1 MRKAAFVVLAVA
13 ASTVLALFAARLA
26 PSSGTASS
34 HREAPLIS
42 EDPTAD
48 NTDLY
53 AFVHPNDDDD
63 LNIISNWIPAED
75 TAAGPMWYTFSP
87 RARYNIYIDRT
98 GDARPDVTYRFQFS
112 DAKPVAFL
120 RDTVQDYTVTRI
132 KGGRSEVVARGTT
145 PPNNV
150 GPRFLGTFFGTT
162 DYRALADKA
171 VIRKNP
177 AARTGS
183 RFFAGQREDAFF
195 GDIGAIFDALAFRRS
210 IGNQGGG
217 KDFFAGYAVHTI
229 ALHIPIEEIDTK
241 NHVIGIWTSTDRMQI
256 SSHGGKSEW
265 VQVSRLGNPLVN
277 EVIIPTED
285 KDRWNRTS
293 PAQDA
298 QFAKYYRSP
307 VLATLINQFYKLGV
321 KEKNREDLVQAL
333 LTGVPGL
340 NKTGNTLADMLRINL
355 AVKPTPLNRASRL
368 GVLGGDLAG
377 FPNGR
382 RLEDDVIDIA
392 EQVVAGALI
401 NKPGTTP
408 PLGDGVNGNDV
419 PNLSV
424 FPYEADPPSGFA
436 NVKGQQKP

>member
-1 MRKAAFVVLAVA
+1 MRKAAFVVLAVGA
-13 ASTVLALFAARLA
+13 ATMLALFAARLA

-53 AFVHPNDDDD
+53 AFIHPNDPDE

-98 GDARPDVTYRFQFS
+98 GDARPDVTYRFRFS
-112 DAKPVAFL
+112 DAKAVAFL
-120 RDTVQDYTVTRI
+120 RDTVQSYTVTRI
-132 KGGRSEVVARGTT
+132 KGGKSEVVARGVT

-150 GPRFLGTFFGTT
+150 GPRFLKTFFGTE
-162 DYRALADKA
+162 DYRT
-171 VIRKNP
+171 I
-177 AARTGS
+177 AAKGVVRQGGKI
-183 RFFAGQREDAFF
+183 RFFAGQRDDAFF
-195 GDIGAIFDALAFRRS
+195 GDIGAIFDVLGFRRG

-229 ALHIPIEEIDTK
+229 ALHIPVKELDTK
-241 NHVIGIWTSTDRMQI
+241 NHVIGIWSTTDRLQI
-256 SSHGGKSEW
+256 SSRTGKSQW
-265 VQVSRLGNPLVN
+265 VQVSRLGNPLIN

-285 KDRWNRTS
+285 KDRWNSTS

-307 VLATLINQFYKLGV
+307 VLAALINQFYNLGV
-321 KEKNREDLVQAL
+321 KTTDRNDLVQAL

-355 AVKPTPLNRASRL
+355 AVKPTALNKASRM

-401 NKPGTTP
+401 NPPGKTP

-424 FPYEADPPSGFA
+424 FPYEPDPASGFA
-436 NVKGQQKP
+436 NPKGQQKP